1 MAVSTP
7 ASASPDAPQPPL
19 SPFRGG
25 RALASRFLRAPGA
38 VVGLSLV
45 LLVVAAAI
53 LATWIAPAGPF
64 ESSANPLQSPS
75 FVHPMGTD
83 DLGRDLLSGIVHGA
97 RTSLLI
103 MLAVAVISSVLGV
116 VVGAV
121 AGFRGGLVDD
131 LLMRGTEVIQTVPR
145 FFLAV
150 IVIALFGPGVDRLV
164 LLLGLTSW
172 PMLARVVRAETL
184 SIRQR
189 EFVEA
194 ARSLGAPD
202 WRILLRH
209 VLPNLAPS
217 AVVVISLTAASVILI
232 EAALGFIGLGDPRV
246 MSWGYLAS
254 NGQRFLRAAWWL
266 AVFPGMSILVTVLG
280 LNLIGDALND
290 LLNPLTAQGGRSGP
304 RENLAAGATQA

>member
-7 ASASPDAPQPPL
+7 ASASPDAPRPPR
-19 SPFRGG
+19 PH
-25 RALASRFLRAPGA
+25 LRAGRVLAGKFLQIPGA

-45 LLVVAAAI
+45 MLVAVAAI

-64 ESSANPLQSPS
+64 ESSAPPLQSPS
-75 FVHPMGTD
+75 LAHPMGTD
-83 DLGRDLLSGIVHGA
+83 DLGRDLFSGIVHGA
-97 RTSLLI
+97 RASLLI
-103 MLAVAVISSVLGV
+103 MLAVAVISSVLGLAI
-116 VVGAV
+116 GAM
-121 AGFRGGLVDD
+121 AGFRQGLVDD
-131 LLMRGTEVIQTVPR
+131 LLMRTTEVFQTVPR

-184 SIRQR
+184 SVRQQ
-189 EFVEA
+189 EFVHA
-194 ARSLGAPD
+194 ARSLGASD
-202 WRILLRH
+202 WRILWRH
-209 VLPNLAPS
+209 VLPNVAPS
-217 AVVVISLTAASVILI
+217 AVVVISLTAASVILL

-266 AVFPGMSILVTVLG
+266 ALFPGISILVTVLG
-280 LNLIGDALND
+280 LNLIGDAVND
-290 LLNPLTAQGGRSGP
+290 LLNPLTVQGGR
-304 RENLAAGATQA
+304 RKMRQDLAAAAPQA